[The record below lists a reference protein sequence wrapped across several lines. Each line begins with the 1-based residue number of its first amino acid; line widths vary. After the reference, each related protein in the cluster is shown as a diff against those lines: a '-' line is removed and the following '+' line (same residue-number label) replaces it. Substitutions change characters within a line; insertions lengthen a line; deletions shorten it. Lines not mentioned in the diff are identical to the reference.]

1 MRDNSVNIH
10 ECSPISVCIFVVK
23 QKIFIFLFDK
33 DKIIVI
39 GKALEYFHMFLEHF
53 IFVKMDVHI
62 FLQFI
67 VLFMTYYIYMI
78 REHTF
83 TNSRCNKYPQN
94 RIHTR
99 SILPHRTEYISDLFY
114 PIEPNTYQIYFTQQ
128 NRMHIRSI
136 LPNRTEYISDLFYR
150 ISTSK
155 RH

>member
-1 MRDNSVNIH
+1 MSALLFRYVFLL
-10 ECSPISVCIFVVK
+10 CSRKSSFVCLIK
-23 QKIFIFLFDK
+23 IRSLLAKHQSIFICFRNILYYVETD
-33 DKIIVI
+33 
-39 GKALEYFHMFLEHF
+39 L
-53 IFVKMDVHI
+53 HI

-67 VLFMTYYIYMI
+67 VVFMTYYMNMI

-94 RIHTR
+94 RMHIR
-99 SILPHRTEYISDLFY
+99 SILPNRTEYISDLFY

-128 NRMHIRSI
+128 NRIHIRSI
-136 LPNRTEYISDLFYR
+136 LPHITEYIPDLFYR